1 MAQGMAR
8 VRLMPRLLGLAAAA
22 VASLVIAQSALA
34 QGAPQSVPANLY
46 GFNGSV
52 MVDGAPADGATIMA
66 TAGDATSSATWDS
79 SGWVVEVPANT
90 DVTFTVNGNAA
101 TANGAAS
108 ITSGDQGS
116 LTPVRLEA
124 STTAMPADEDAMPSE
139 GDEGEGEGDTLQPSS
154 GTAMSSD
161 GDEAD
166 TLQPSGGT
174 TAPAEGD
181 AMPSEESAMPSGGT
195 GGLLSQGSGSTAWV
209 LGLSGSLIALGLLG
223 VFAARRRES
232 SHTA

>member
-124 STTAMPADEDAMPSE
+124 STTAMPADEDAMPSDGEE
-139 GDEGEGEGDTLQPSS
+139 GAGDTLQPSS
-154 GTAMSSD
+154 GTAMPSD

-174 TAPAEGD
+174 TAPADGD

-195 GGLLSQGSGSTAWV
+195 GGLLSQGNGSTAWV
-209 LGLSGSLIALGLLG
+209 FGLSGSLVLLGLLG
-223 VFAARRRES
+223 VFAARRREG